1 MADNQWMYNGFT
13 RGNRVT
19 SEWISKTDVFLWETF
34 RGPMR
39 MIPHCPCVRC
49 GRRHSKGKDEMTLHL
64 RTYGYMK
71 NFDMPINFAERDRG
85 REEVMRKR
93 IDGYADD
100 GVRDM
105 LDDVIAIE
113 TVIAS
118 IQRSTRTAGLI
129 PKL

>member
-19 SEWISKTDVFLWETF
+19 PEWISKTDVFLRETF

-39 MIPHCPCVRC
+39 MIPHCPCARC

-85 REEVMRKR
+85 REEVMRQR
-93 IDGYADD
+93 IGGYVDD
-100 GVRDM
+100 GVRK
-105 LDDVIAIE
+105 V
-113 TVIAS
+113 V
-118 IQRSTRTAGLI
+118 
-129 PKL
+129 K